1 MRLFAP
7 SARRSARIGIRSSL
21 IRHFLEY
28 GDMRHKNILV
38 LGGSGFVGSA
48 LIGKLSSQGRRVRVA
63 TRRYEDGRHLILLP
77 TVELVETDINAPGAI
92 APLLAGID
100 AVINLVGV
108 LHGGR
113 GQPYGPGFAQ
123 AHVEIP
129 RMIADAARAAGVRR
143 LLHVSA
149 LGVTDAD
156 PAGLPSMY
164 LRSKA
169 AGEQVIRG
177 TRDIDWT
184 IFRPSIVFGAEDRF
198 TRLFARMAKFL
209 PIIPV
214 ARGDA
219 QLQPIWVGDVA
230 HAIAATVDAP
240 WANGRC
246 FELAGPEVTT
256 LGAVVED
263 VVRWS
268 GRRRLVWNLPDDIGR
283 LQAMALEFAPGPTLM
298 TRDNFATL
306 GAPNVTNGPIATE
319 LGIDPVAMSAVV
331 PEYLAEDDAVYIP
344 RRVRAGR

>member
-1 MRLFAP
+1 
-7 SARRSARIGIRSSL
+7 
-21 IRHFLEY
+21 
-28 GDMRHKNILV
+28 MRHKNILV
-38 LGGSGFVGSA
+38 LGGSGFLGSA
-48 LIGKLSSQGRRVRVA
+48 LVGTLSGQGRRVRVPS
-63 TRRYEDGRHLILLP
+63 RRYEEGRHLLLLP
-77 TVELVETDINAPGAI
+77 TVELVKADVNEPGAF
-92 APLLAGID
+92 APLLEGID
-100 AVINLVGV
+100 AVVNLVGV

-113 GQPYGPGFAQ
+113 AQPYGPGFAQ

-129 RMIADAARAAGVRR
+129 RMLADAARAAGVRR

-184 IFRPSIVFGAEDRF
+184 IFRPSIVFGSADRF
-198 TRLFARMAKFL
+198 TRLFARMARYL
-209 PIIPV
+209 PIIPL

-219 QLQPIWVGDVA
+219 QMQPIWVGDVA
-230 HAIAATVDAP
+230 RAIAATIDAP

-256 LGAVVED
+256 LGAIVED

-283 LQAMALEFAPGPTLM
+283 LQATALEFAPGPTLM
-298 TRDNFATL
+298 TRDNFDSL
-306 GAPNVTNGPIATE
+306 GVPNIASGPMAPE
-319 LGIDPVAMSAVV
+319 LRLEPVAMSGVA
-331 PEYLAEDDAVYIP
+331 PEYLVEDDVLYIS
-344 RRVRAGR
+344 RRARAGR

>member
-1 MRLFAP
+1 
-7 SARRSARIGIRSSL
+7 
-21 IRHFLEY
+21 
-28 GDMRHKNILV
+28 MRHKNILV
-38 LGGSGFVGSA
+38 LGGSGFLGSA
-48 LIGKLSSQGRRVRVA
+48 LVGTLSGQGRRVRVPS
-63 TRRYEDGRHLILLP
+63 RRYEEGRHLLLLP
-77 TVELVETDINAPGAI
+77 TVELVKADVNEPGAF
-92 APLLAGID
+92 APLLEGID
-100 AVINLVGV
+100 AVVNLVGV

-113 GQPYGPGFAQ
+113 AQPYGPGFAQ

-129 RMIADAARAAGVRR
+129 RMLADAARAAGVRR

-184 IFRPSIVFGAEDRF
+184 IFRPSIVYGSEDRF
-198 TRLFARMAKFL
+198 TRLFARMARYL
-209 PIIPV
+209 PIIPL

-219 QLQPIWVGDVA
+219 QMQPIWVGDVA
-230 HAIAATVDAP
+230 RAIAATIDAP

-256 LGAVVED
+256 LGAIVED

-283 LQAMALEFAPGPTLM
+283 LQATALEFAPGPTLM
-298 TRDNFATL
+298 TRDNFDSL
-306 GAPNVTNGPIATE
+306 GVPNIASGPMAPE
-319 LGIDPVAMSAVV
+319 LRLEPVAMSGVA
-331 PEYLAEDDAVYIP
+331 PEYLVEDDVLYIS
-344 RRVRAGR
+344 RRARAGR

>member
-1 MRLFAP
+1 
-7 SARRSARIGIRSSL
+7 
-21 IRHFLEY
+21 
-28 GDMRHKNILV
+28 MRHKNILV
-38 LGGSGFVGSA
+38 LGGSGFIGSA
-48 LIGKLSSQGRRVRVA
+48 LIGKLSGQGRRVRVA

-77 TVELVETDINAPGAI
+77 TVDLVETDINEPGAI
-92 APLLAGID
+92 APLLHGVD
-100 AVINLVGV
+100 AVVNLVGV

-129 RMIADAARAAGVRR
+129 RMLADAARAAGVRR

-156 PAGLPSMY
+156 PATLPSMY

-177 TRDIDWT
+177 SRDIDWT
-184 IFRPSIVFGAEDRF
+184 IFRPSLAFGDEDRL
-198 TRLFARMAKFL
+198 TRLFARMARYL

-219 QLQPIWVGDVA
+219 SIQPIWVGDIARAIVA
-230 HAIAATVDAP
+230 TIDAP

-256 LGAVVED
+256 LGEVVAD
-263 VVRWS
+263 AARWS

-283 LQAMALEFAPGPTLM
+283 LQALALEFAPGPTLM
-298 TRDNFATL
+298 TRDNFDTL
-306 GAPNVTNGPIATE
+306 GVPNVASGPMAPE
-319 LGIDPVAMSAVV
+319 LGIDPVAMSGVA
-331 PEYLAEDDAVYIP
+331 PEYLAEGDVVYIP
-344 RRVRAGR
+344 RRARAGR